1 MNAVLAVLKKELIDG
16 LRDRRSM
23 MSAIIFP
30 MIGPLFISFMF
41 NTVTERQRESQDVEI
56 PIVGAERAPGLIDW
70 IERRGYTVVEGPLD
84 PEEAVRDGT
93 VDFVLI
99 IPEDFA
105 GDLAKART
113 AEIELV
119 RDGTKKDAGASIGR
133 AHSLVESYSR
143 MMGRLRLIAR
153 GISPQLGQPISVET
167 VDIASERQRAAHF
180 MVFIPM
186 YLILAA
192 FISGMNLAVDT
203 TAGERER
210 HSLEPLLVNPVSR
223 LSLLMGKWLSAVV
236 FSCAGVALT
245 LVSLVLAMR
254 RVSWQELGIQLNL
267 GAPEVAGVL
276 LATLPL
282 AFFASG
288 AQVLVASFARSFK
301 EAQTYISLM
310 IIVPM
315 APSVIAQIYSLGN
328 EWWMA
333 PIPVLGQQVLMTEVV
348 SGEPVSLLSYAAT
361 GLSSLVLGLLCV
373 WVTAR
378 LFTRENVVFGR

>member
-30 MIGPLFISFMF
+30 MIGPLLISFMF

-56 PIVGAERAPGLIDW
+56 PIVGAERAPGLVDW
-70 IERRGYTVVEGPLD
+70 IERRGYQVVAGPLD
-84 PEEAVRDGT
+84 PEAAVREGT

-99 IPEDFA
+99 VPEDFA
-105 GDLAKART
+105 DDLAQART

-119 RDGTKKDAGASIGR
+119 RDGTKKDVGASIGR
-133 AHSLVESYSR
+133 ARNLVESYSR
-143 MMGRLRLIAR
+143 TMGRLRLIAR

-192 FISGMNLAVDT
+192 FITGMNLAVDT

-210 HSLEPLLVNPVSR
+210 NSLEPLLVNPVSR
-223 LSLLMGKWLSAVV
+223 LSLLLGKWLSAVV
-236 FSCAGVALT
+236 FSCAGVVLT
-245 LVSLVLAMR
+245 MTSLVLAMR

-267 GAPEVAGVL
+267 GAPEIAGVL

-373 WVTAR
+373 WITAR

>member
-1 MNAVLAVLKKELIDG
+1 MNAVLAVLRKELIDG

-30 MIGPLFISFMF
+30 MIGPLLISFMF

-56 PIVGAERAPGLIDW
+56 PIVGAERAPGLVDW

-84 PEEAVRDGT
+84 PEAAVREGT

-99 IPEDFA
+99 VPEDFA
-105 GDLAKART
+105 DDLAQART

-119 RDGTKKDAGASIGR
+119 RDGTKKDVGASIGR
-133 AHSLVESYSR
+133 ARNLVESYSR
-143 MMGRLRLIAR
+143 TMGRLRLIAR

-192 FISGMNLAVDT
+192 FITGMNLAVDT

-210 HSLEPLLVNPVSR
+210 NSLEPLLVNPVSR
-223 LSLLMGKWLSAVV
+223 LSLLLGKWLSAVV
-236 FSCAGVALT
+236 FSCAGVVLT
-245 LVSLVLAMR
+245 MTSLVLAMR

-267 GAPEVAGVL
+267 GAPEIAGVL

-361 GLSSLVLGLLCV
+361 GLSSLALGLLCV
-373 WVTAR
+373 WITAR

>member
-30 MIGPLFISFMF
+30 MIGPLLISFMF
-41 NTVTERQRESQDVEI
+41 NTVTERQRESQDVKI
-56 PIVGAERAPGLIDW
+56 PIVGAEQAPGLVDW
-70 IERRGYTVVEGPLD
+70 IERRGYEVVEGPLD
-84 PEEAVRDGT
+84 PEAAVREGT

-105 GDLAKART
+105 SDLAQART

-119 RDGTKKDAGASIGR
+119 RDGTKKDVGASIGR
-133 AHSLVESYSR
+133 ARSLVESYGR

-180 MVFIPM
+180 MIFIPM

-192 FISGMNLAVDT
+192 FITGMNLAVDT

-210 HSLEPLLVNPVSR
+210 QSLEPLLINPVSR
-223 LSLLMGKWLSAVV
+223 MSLLLGKWLSAVV
-236 FSCAGVALT
+236 FSCAGVVLT
-245 LVSLVLAMR
+245 MASLVLAMR

-288 AQVLVASFARSFK
+288 AQVLVSSFARSFK

-315 APSVIAQIYSLGN
+315 APSIIAQLYSFGN

-373 WVTAR
+373 WITAR

>member
-1 MNAVLAVLKKELIDG
+1 MNAVFAVLKKELIDG

-23 MSAIIFP
+23 MSAILFP
-30 MIGPLFISFMF
+30 MIGPLLISFMA
-41 NTVTERQRESQDVEI
+41 TTATERQRESRDVKI
-56 PIVGAERAPGLIDW
+56 PIVGAEQAPGLVNW
-70 IERRGYTVVEGPLD
+70 IERRGYEVVEGPLD
-84 PEEAVRDGT
+84 PEAAVRDGA

-105 GDLAKART
+105 SNLTEART

-119 RDGTKKDAGASIGR
+119 LDSTKKDVGASIGH
-133 AHSLVESYSR
+133 AYSLVESYGH

-153 GISPQLGQPISVET
+153 GISPQIGRPITVEE
-167 VDIASERQRAAHF
+167 VDIASERQRAAHS
-180 MVFIPM
+180 MIFIPM
-186 YLILAA
+186 YLIMAA
-192 FISGMNLAVDT
+192 FITGMNLAVDT

-210 HSLEPLLVNPVSR
+210 QSLEPLLINPVSR
-223 LSLLMGKWLSAVV
+223 MSLLLGKWLSAVV
-236 FSCAGVALT
+236 FSCAGVVLT
-245 LVSLVLAMR
+245 MASLVLAMR

-288 AQVLVASFARSFK
+288 AQVLVSSFARSFK

-315 APSVIAQIYSLGN
+315 APSIIAQLYSLGN

>member
-1 MNAVLAVLKKELIDG
+1 MNAVFTVLRKELIDG

-23 MSAIIFP
+23 MSAILFP
-30 MIGPLFISFMF
+30 MIGPLLISFMA
-41 NTVTERQRESQDVEI
+41 TTATELQRKSHDVKI
-56 PIVGAERAPGLIDW
+56 PIVGAEQAPGLVNW
-70 IERRGYTVVEGPLD
+70 IERRGYQVVEGPLD
-84 PEEAVRDGT
+84 PEAAVRDGA

-99 IPEDFA
+99 VPEDFA
-105 GDLAKART
+105 SNLTKAHT
-113 AEIELV
+113 AVIKLV
-119 RDGTKKDAGASIGR
+119 LDGTKKDAVASISHAYG
-133 AHSLVESYSR
+133 LVEGYGH

-153 GISPQLGQPISVET
+153 GISPQIGRPITVEE

-180 MVFIPM
+180 MIFIPM

-192 FISGMNLAVDT
+192 FITGMNLAVDT

-210 HSLEPLLVNPVSR
+210 QSLEPLLINPVSR
-223 LSLLMGKWLSAVV
+223 LSLLLGKWLSAVV
-236 FSCAGVALT
+236 FSCAGVVLT
-245 LVSLVLAMR
+245 MASLVLAMR

-288 AQVLVASFARSFK
+288 AQVLVSSFARSFK

-310 IIVPM
+310 VIVPM
-315 APSVIAQIYSLGN
+315 APSIIAQLYSLGD
-328 EWWMA
+328 EWWMT
-333 PIPVLGQQVLMTEVV
+333 PIPVLGQQVLMTEVI

-373 WVTAR
+373 WITAR

>member
-1 MNAVLAVLKKELIDG
+1 MNAVFAVLKKELIDG

-23 MSAIIFP
+23 MSAILFP
-30 MIGPLFISFMF
+30 MIGPLLISFMA
-41 NTVTERQRESQDVEI
+41 TTATERQRESRDVKI
-56 PIVGAERAPGLIDW
+56 PIVGAEQAPGLVNW
-70 IERRGYTVVEGPLD
+70 IERRGYEVVEGPLD
-84 PEEAVRDGT
+84 PEAAVRDGA

-105 GDLAKART
+105 SNLTEART

-119 RDGTKKDAGASIGR
+119 LDSTKKDVGASIGH
-133 AHSLVESYSR
+133 AYSLVESYGH

-153 GISPQLGQPISVET
+153 GISPQIGRPITVEE
-167 VDIASERQRAAHF
+167 VDIASERQRAAHS
-180 MVFIPM
+180 MIFIPM
-186 YLILAA
+186 YLIMAA
-192 FISGMNLAVDT
+192 FITGMNLAVDT

-210 HSLEPLLVNPVSR
+210 QSLEPLLINPVSR
-223 LSLLMGKWLSAVV
+223 MSLLLGKWLSAVV
-236 FSCAGVALT
+236 FSCAGVVLT
-245 LVSLVLAMR
+245 MASLVLAMR

-288 AQVLVASFARSFK
+288 AQVLVSSFARSFK

-315 APSVIAQIYSLGN
+315 APSIIAQLYSLGN

-373 WVTAR
+373 WITAR

>member
-1 MNAVLAVLKKELIDG
+1 MNAVLAVLRKELIDG

-30 MIGPLFISFMF
+30 MIGPLLISFMF

-56 PIVGAERAPGLIDW
+56 PIVGAERAPGLVDW

-84 PEEAVRDGT
+84 PEAAVREGT

-99 IPEDFA
+99 VPEDFA
-105 GDLAKART
+105 DDLAQART

-119 RDGTKKDAGASIGR
+119 RDGTKKDVGASIGR
-133 AHSLVESYSR
+133 ARNLVESYSR
-143 MMGRLRLIAR
+143 TMGRLRLIAR

-192 FISGMNLAVDT
+192 FITGMNLAVDT

-210 HSLEPLLVNPVSR
+210 NSLEPLLVNPVSR
-223 LSLLMGKWLSAVV
+223 LSLMLGKWLSAVV
-236 FSCAGVALT
+236 FSCAGVVLT
-245 LVSLVLAMR
+245 MTSLVLAMR

-267 GAPEVAGVL
+267 GAPEIAGVL

-361 GLSSLVLGLLCV
+361 GLSSLALGLLCV
-373 WVTAR
+373 WITAR

>member
-1 MNAVLAVLKKELIDG
+1 MNAVLAVLRKELIDG

-30 MIGPLFISFMF
+30 MIGPLLISFMF

-56 PIVGAERAPGLIDW
+56 PIVGAERAPGLVDW

-84 PEEAVRDGT
+84 PEAAVREGT

-99 IPEDFA
+99 VPEDFA
-105 GDLAKART
+105 DDLAQART

-119 RDGTKKDAGASIGR
+119 RDGTKKDVGASIGR
-133 AHSLVESYSR
+133 ARNLVESYSR
-143 MMGRLRLIAR
+143 TMGRLRLIAR

-192 FISGMNLAVDT
+192 FITGMNLAVDT

-210 HSLEPLLVNPVSR
+210 NSLEPLLVNPVSR
-223 LSLLMGKWLSAVV
+223 LSLLLGKWLSAVV
-236 FSCAGVALT
+236 FSCAGVVLT
-245 LVSLVLAMR
+245 MTSLVLAMR

-267 GAPEVAGVL
+267 GAPEIAGVL

-333 PIPVLGQQVLMTEVV
+333 PIPVLGQQVLMTEVI

-361 GLSSLVLGLLCV
+361 GLSSLALGLLCV
-373 WVTAR
+373 WITAR

>member
-1 MNAVLAVLKKELIDG
+1 MNAVLAVLRKELIDG

-30 MIGPLFISFMF
+30 MLGPLFISFMF

-84 PEEAVRDGT
+84 PEAAVRDGT

-99 IPEDFA
+99 VPEEFA
-105 GDLAKART
+105 DDLAEART

-119 RDGTKKDAGASIGR
+119 RDGTKKDAGAAIGR
-133 AHSLVESYSR
+133 ARNLVESYGR

-210 HSLEPLLVNPVSR
+210 SSLEPLLVNPVSR

-236 FSCAGVALT
+236 FSCAGVVLT
-245 LVSLVLAMR
+245 MTSLVLALR

-267 GAPEVAGVL
+267 GAPEITGVL

-282 AFFASG
+282 AFFAAG

-315 APSVIAQIYSLGN
+315 APSVIAQLYSLGN

-373 WVTAR
+373 WITAR

>member
-1 MNAVLAVLKKELIDG
+1 MNAVLAVLRKELIDG

-30 MIGPLFISFMF
+30 MIGPLLISFMF

-56 PIVGAERAPGLIDW
+56 PIVGAERAPGLVDW

-84 PEEAVRDGT
+84 PEAAVREGT

-99 IPEDFA
+99 VPEDFA
-105 GDLAKART
+105 DDLAQART

-119 RDGTKKDAGASIGR
+119 RDGTKKDVGASIGR
-133 AHSLVESYSR
+133 ARNLVESYSR
-143 MMGRLRLIAR
+143 TMGRLRLIAR

-192 FISGMNLAVDT
+192 FITGMNLAVDT

-210 HSLEPLLVNPVSR
+210 NSLEPLLVNPVSR
-223 LSLLMGKWLSAVV
+223 LSLMLGKWLSAVV
-236 FSCAGVALT
+236 FSCAGVVLT
-245 LVSLVLAMR
+245 MTSLVLAMR

-267 GAPEVAGVL
+267 GAPEIAGVL

-333 PIPVLGQQVLMTEVV
+333 PIPVLGQQVLMTEVI

-361 GLSSLVLGLLCV
+361 GLSSLALGLLCV
-373 WVTAR
+373 WITAR